1 LARAWESSGA
11 SQKLAEALDAWLER
25 EPRNANVLG
34 RALRLAL
41 AESDAERA
49 LEFYDRLTREH
60 SAPDAELSTELCKLC
75 LKAGK
80 TTRAVQLLRVEAERE
95 RQPLRRAA
103 LLVELAELMLNA
115 GDQAAGL
122 SAAQEARSLDAGSA
136 EAVLLLAQIAILR
149 DQRADALGLLTTH
162 AEAKER
168 RRGKPLSRVL
178 RLAAD
183 LRLERDELGE
193 ALPLLVE
200 AHQLDKSDVDTA
212 LLLGLLAIDL
222 DRLET
227 AAAALR
233 VLIAQRELGT
243 REGAQARALNL
254 AQGYFQLA
262 RIEQH
267 HGKKTNA
274 KRMALRALEENPNLV
289 PAQRLLSD
297 LGLH

>member
-1 LARAWESSGA
+1 MVEAAELLLNTGDNAAARAA
-11 SQKLAEALDAWLER
+11 AEEARALDGGSADAIWLL
-25 EPRNANVLG
+25 A
-34 RALRLAL
+34 RLAL
-41 AESDAERA
+41 TDGRRDEA
-49 LEFYDRLTREH
+49 L
-60 SAPDAELSTELCKLC
+60 
-75 LKAGK
+75 
-80 TTRAVQLLRVEAERE
+80 QLL
-95 RQPLRRAA
+95 
-103 LLVELAELMLNA
+103 
-115 GDQAAGL
+115 
-122 SAAQEARSLDAGSA
+122 S
-136 EAVLLLAQIAILR
+136 
-149 DQRADALGLLTTH
+149 TH

-193 ALPLLVE
+193 ALPLLLE

-227 AAAALR
+227 AASALR

-243 REGAQARALNL
+243 REGAAARAPHL

-274 KRMALRALEENPNLV
+274 RRMALRALEENPNLV
-289 PAQRLLSD
+289 PAQRLLND